1 MTKNNR
7 RFRIITTVVAM
18 CLTLCILVSGIWAA
32 TSLSFTGTASL
43 SFNAK
48 DVAATVAGSWYKIA
62 PNGSEGTDNVI
73 VFPGGTAT
81 TLSSGR
87 TGYAYGTDFQSGS
100 EYSDTVT
107 IDNFEFED
115 LDDKLVLKIIVKND
129 FDAESAIKLAA
140 TLQATVQNPTGKDY
154 VNVSVKAE
162 GIDSDVNGVA
172 QAINPQGH
180 VTYTV
185 TVSVNS
191 DADVREEL
199 RKNGFAGVA
208 FQFDL
213 DVVRAAS

>member
-7 RFRIITTVVAM
+7 KFRIITTVVAM

-115 LDDKLVLKIIVKND
+115 LDGKKIIDSN
-129 FDAESAIKLAA
+129 
-140 TLQATVQNPTGKDY
+140 
-154 VNVSVKAE
+154 SVKIRD
-162 GIDSDVNGVA
+162 GLQYGDVGNALSAFPFG
-172 QAINPQGH
+172 
-180 VTYTV
+180 
-185 TVSVNS
+185 
-191 DADVREEL
+191 
-199 RKNGFAGVA
+199 NGF
-208 FQFDL
+208 
-213 DVVRAAS
+213 VRIGKLIRKLCLRQMRRGAKPGKIFRDYGSVILHLSVFSSQ